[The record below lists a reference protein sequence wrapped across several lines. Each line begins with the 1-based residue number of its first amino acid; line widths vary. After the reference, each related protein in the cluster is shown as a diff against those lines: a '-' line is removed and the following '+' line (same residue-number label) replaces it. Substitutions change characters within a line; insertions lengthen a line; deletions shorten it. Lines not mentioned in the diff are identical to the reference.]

1 MVKVL
6 TFKYYTMYPLLK
18 KVTDYLLARNC
29 HAAAW
34 SWLVRAYWF
43 RPEVCCFLFYGATF
57 KYNNKKVKRVWDG
70 GDCC

>member
-1 MVKVL
+1 
-6 TFKYYTMYPLLK
+6 MYPLLK

-57 KYNNKKVKRVWDG
+57 KYNNKKVK
-70 GDCC
+70 